1 MDMKPAVGIYG
12 LGTLGS
18 NLARNLGLRGYA
30 PSLCQTMSHSK
41 DDAQAG
47 MVIQRFEELRP
58 AKPFTD
64 ISSFIASLPT
74 PRIVIIMLTAD
85 DSVDEAIRLI
95 VPHLAAGDV
104 LIDGSNSHF
113 SDTTRRAVDLE
124 LRGIHFMGC
133 GFSGGL
139 DGIRNGI
146 SVMPGGSERGYA
158 LALPVLQDIAAAGLD
173 GRPCCTY
180 IGPEGAGHFV
190 KIVHNGIEYA
200 EMQLFAEVY
209 AILRW
214 AVGLTPDHIAEV
226 LSAWKDTDASGYLLD
241 ITLRIL
247 REKEGDIPLLDT
259 ILDSAGHK
267 GTGVYAV
274 QAAAEFGVPAM
285 MITAAL
291 HARYLSGQRHI
302 RSHLDEVTGKQQKKG
317 ASMGTTDLYNAFQ
330 LARIINYHEGFA
342 IIRAVSKHYKWK
354 IDLAELSRVWT
365 NGCIIRSSLMNRFV
379 KLWET
384 WDDELILHP
393 EVKPLIAA
401 TWPGLRRI
409 NHVASSETLF
419 TPCLVA
425 ASQYIAG
432 ASLRFPAANL
442 IQAQRDYFGA
452 YGYRNA
458 NDPQGPVRH
467 HDWRE

>member
-1 MDMKPAVGIYG
+1 MKPAVGIYG
-12 LGTLGS
+12 LGALGI
-18 NLARNLGLRGYA
+18 NLARNLALRDYT
-30 PSLCQTMSHSK
+30 PSLCPTQTDQQPERVMT
-41 DDAQAG
+41 
-47 MVIQRFEELRP
+47 RFPELHT
-58 AKPFTD
+58 AKPFAD
-64 ISSFIASLPT
+64 AASMVASLSS
-74 PRIVIIMLTAD
+74 PRTVIMMLTAD
-85 DSVDEAIRLI
+85 ESVDDAIQLI
-95 VPHLAAGDV
+95 LPHLAPGDV

-113 SDTTRRAVDLE
+113 TDTTRRYQE
-124 LRGIHFMGC
+124 LTSKGIHFLGC

-146 SVMPGGSERGYA
+146 SVMPGGSAEGYQRV
-158 LALPVLQDIAAAGLD
+158 LPLLQDIAATAVD
-173 GRPCCTY
+173 GQPCCAY

-214 AVGLTPDHIAEV
+214 AVGLTTDHIAEV
-226 LSAWKDTDASGYLLD
+226 LAAWKDTDASGYLLD
-241 ITLRIL
+241 ITLKVL
-247 REKEGDIPLLDT
+247 REKEGDEHIIDS

-274 QAAAEFGVPAM
+274 QAAAQFGVPAM

-302 RSHLDEVTGKQQKKG
+302 RSHLDEVTGKQQRKG

-342 IIRAVSKHYKWK
+342 IIRAVSKHYGWK
-354 IDLAELSRVWT
+354 IDLAELSRIWT

-379 KLWET
+379 KLWEN
-384 WDDELILHP
+384 WDDELVLHP
-393 EVKPLIAA
+393 EVKQLIAA

-409 NHVASSETLF
+409 NHVASAETLF

-432 ASLRFPAANL
+432 ASLRFPSANL

-452 YGYRNA
+452 YGFRTTT
-458 NDPQGPVRH
+458 DPDGPIRH
-467 HDWRE
+467 HDWRD

>member
-1 MDMKPAVGIYG
+1 MN
-12 LGTLGS
+12 S
-18 NLARNLGLRGYA
+18 
-30 PSLCQTMSHSK
+30 
-41 DDAQAG
+41 
-47 MVIQRFEELRP
+47 
-58 AKPFTD
+58 
-64 ISSFIASLPT
+64 
-74 PRIVIIMLTAD
+74 PRIVVMMLAAGD
-85 DSVDEAIRLI
+85 AIDEAIRILLP
-95 VPHLAAGDV
+95 VLSNGDV

-113 SDTTRRAVDLE
+113 SDTTRRYQQLKTE
-124 LRGIHFMGC
+124 GIHYLGC
-133 GFSGGL
+133 GFSGGM
-139 DGIRNGI
+139 DGVVNGI
-146 SVMPGGSERGYA
+146 SVMPGGSEEGYRI
-158 LALPVLQDIAAAGLD
+158 ALPVLEGIAARAVD
-173 GRPCCTY
+173 DTPCCTY

-200 EMQLFAEVY
+200 EMQLFAEIY

-214 AVGLTPDHIAEV
+214 AVGLTPDHIADV
-226 LSAWKDTDASGYLLD
+226 LSGWRETDASGYLLD
-241 ITLRIL
+241 ITLKIL
-247 REKEGDIPLLDT
+247 REREGDAYVIDS

-274 QAAAEFGVPAM
+274 QAAAAFGVPAM

-302 RSHLDEVTGKQQKKG
+302 RTHLDEVTRSQPRKN

-342 IIRAVSKHYKWK
+342 IIRAVSAHYHWN
-354 IDLAELSRVWT
+354 INLAALSRIWT

-379 KLWET
+379 KLWEN
-384 WDDELILHP
+384 WNDELILHP

-409 NHVASSETLF
+409 NQVASSETLF

-452 YGYRNA
+452 YGFRRVD
-458 NDPQGPVRH
+458 DPEGPVRYFP
-467 HDWRE
+467 WRLNEE